1 MSAAVLLGELTNEEL
16 LRLALEATGAE
27 RGAEAMAL
35 LKALIERDPSSAH
48 AHHLLGA
55 SYAAIGMWEEAE
67 DSLASAVRL
76 DPAAPVPAIQLG
88 LLQISVGR
96 GEAAGRTVAPLAAS
110 TQDAALVCFAR
121 AIGCL
126 AGDDARG
133 ASTAIARG
141 LALPQENPALAEDF
155 KRLLGALE
163 AAPAL
168 PLAGTDEASEALAPV
183 EPAGLGNFLLTGYR
197 SQGGA

>member
-1 MSAAVLLGELTNEEL
+1 MSAAVLLGELSNEEL

-27 RGAEAMAL
+27 RGADAMAL
-35 LKALIERDPSSAH
+35 LKTLIERDPSSAH

-67 DSLASAVRL
+67 ASLSSAVRL

-110 TQDAALVCFAR
+110 APDTALGCFAR
-121 AIGCL
+121 AIACL
-126 AGDDARG
+126 ASDDAQG
-133 ASTAIARG
+133 ARTAIARG
-141 LALPQENPALAEDF
+141 LALPQDNPALAEDF
-155 KRLLGALE
+155 GRLQGALE
-163 AAPAL
+163 ATPAP
-168 PLAGTDEASEALAPV
+168 PLAEGSEASAAHGPV